1 MGASL
6 LALLW
11 LGWELLAVRERS
23 VWPPGGPPQTR
34 REPAAETAPLQ
45 NVRIPSPMPLAPPP
59 IPREARPAAAS
70 EPVPAAATE
79 PEAVVA
85 QDERPRLAQAP
96 RPVVRTMADVLD
108 ESRAQLRAALRRC
121 PAPRADAAQ
130 QRLMFHYTLVV
141 REGTASVSRLGKIE
155 SDLDDVTLER
165 CWLAALSAVRFAV
178 DADPTETQLTETV
191 SLAEVLAAP
200 RGETR

>member
-23 VWPPGGPPQTR
+23 VWRPGGPPQPR
-34 REPAAETAPLQ
+34 REPAADTAPLHH
-45 NVRIPSPMPLAPPP
+45 VRIPSPAPLAPPP
-59 IPREARPAAAS
+59 LPREARPAA
-70 EPVPAAATE
+70 EPVPAAAAE

-85 QDERPRLAQAP
+85 QDERHRLAQAP

-141 REGTASVSRLGKIE
+141 REGTASVARLGKLE

-165 CWLAALSAVRFAV
+165 CWLAALSTVRFAA
-178 DADPTETQLTETV
+178 DADPTETQLIETV